1 MFPGRVPS
9 LAMVG
14 MALAWG
20 IVPASAEPT
29 VSFRHDVMA
38 VLSKAGCSAGACHG
52 NASGKG
58 GFQLSLRGENPVA
71 DHAALTEAAFG
82 RRIHPNEPDRSLLL
96 LKATARVPHEGG
108 TRFAPDSPE
117 YAILRAWIAAGA
129 SMDPSDHPALRE
141 LTVSPTAMILHAPVT
156 EVPLRAVARFSDGT
170 ERDVSRLAVYEPTRP
185 GVSVSPDGLV
195 AAEPEGEV
203 TVLVRYLDRQVP
215 VRLAFIPERPGFF
228 WPDDVR
234 PRNLVDEPILAKL
247 QEHRLPPAP
256 EVDDLRFLRRA
267 HLDLLGALPDS
278 EGARAFQADPDPL
291 KRARLVESLLQRPAF
306 AEFWALKWSDLLRNE
321 EKALDRK
328 GVDLFHRW
336 IRDAIASGR
345 SMDRFARE
353 LLTAR
358 GSTYENPAAN
368 FYRSLRSVPARAET
382 VAQVFLGTRLGC
394 AQCHNHPYDRWT
406 QNDYH
411 EWSALF
417 ARIRYKVL
425 ENRYPDTLDTHGFT
439 GEQIVLHARDGESR
453 HPVSRE
459 VMPPRLLGDPE
470 PLPASSD
477 RLQALADWLTRPDH
491 PLFARVHVNRI
502 WFHLMGR
509 GLVDPVDD
517 FRPTNPASHP
527 DLLDALASDFVAHGF
542 DLRRTVRLIMDSRAY
557 QTESMAGPMS
567 HHDEAAFAHVPLRRL
582 SAEQTLD
589 ALARVTGASPDIAGY
604 PAGLRAVQIPGV
616 QAVRLRGRPPG
627 QAEQFLRVFGKP
639 DRLLASEEERSCQ
652 TNLGQAFQLMT
663 GAVLSDLLA
672 RPGNRLDQLLA
683 SGASPDAM
691 IEELYWTALTRPPAP
706 PERDA
711 LRHHL
716 ETAAEPRQALE
727 DIAWALVNSKE
738 FVFRH

>member
-1 MFPGRVPS
+1 M
-9 LAMVG
+9 A
-14 MALAWG
+14 ALALVLG
-20 IVPASAEPT
+20 TLPAQTTEQP

-71 DHAALTEAAFG
+71 DHVALTEEAFG
-82 RRIHPNEPDRSLLL
+82 RRIHPNEPDQSLLL
-96 LKATARVPHEGG
+96 LKATARIPHEGG
-108 TRFAPDSPE
+108 TRFAPGTPE

-129 SMDPSDHPALRE
+129 PMDPQDHPTLHD
-141 LTVSPTAMILHAPVT
+141 LSVHTAATILHAPVT
-156 EVPLRAVARFSDGT
+156 DAALRTVARFSDGT

-185 GVSVSPDGLV
+185 GFSVSPDGLV
-195 AAEPEGEV
+195 TADLDGEV
-203 TVLVRYLDRQVP
+203 TVLVRYLHRQVP
-215 VRLAFIPERPGFF
+215 VRLAFVPDRPGFA
-228 WPDDVR
+228 WPDDVQ
-234 PRNLVDEPILAKL
+234 PRNVVDEPILAKL
-247 QEHRLPPAP
+247 RLHRLQPAP

-267 HLDLLGALPDS
+267 HLDLLGTLPATGEALDFL
-278 EGARAFQADPDPL
+278 ANPDPQ
-291 KRARLVESLLQRPAF
+291 KRSRLVETLLQRPQF

-336 IRDAIASGR
+336 IRDAIASGMP
-345 SMDRFARE
+345 MDRFARE

-358 GSTYENPAAN
+358 GSTYENPPAS
-368 FYRSLRSVPARAET
+368 FYRSLRTVPTRAET

-406 QNDYH
+406 QDDYH
-411 EWSALF
+411 EWSAIF

-453 HPVSRE
+453 HPASGRIL
-459 VMPPRLLGDPE
+459 PARLLGDAE
-470 PLPASSD
+470 PLAPSGN
-477 RLQALADWLTRPDH
+477 RLDALAAWLTRPDH
-491 PLFARVHVNRI
+491 PLFARVQVNRI

-527 DLLDALASDFVAHGF
+527 ELLDTLAADFVAHGF
-542 DLRRTVRLIMDSRAY
+542 DLRRTIRLIMASRTY
-557 QTESMAGPMS
+557 QTESRSSPMS
-567 HHDEAAFAHVPLRRL
+567 HHDDAAYAHVPLRRL
-582 SAEQTLD
+582 TAEQALD
-589 ALARVTGASPDIAGY
+589 ALAHVTGASPAFAGY
-604 PAGLRAVQIPGV
+604 PDGLRATQIPGV

-663 GAVLSDLLA
+663 GPLLADLLA

-683 SGASPDAM
+683 SGAAPDAL
-691 IEELYWTALTRPPAP
+691 IEDLFWTALTRPPTP

-711 LRHHL
+711 LRRHF
-716 ETAAEPRQALE
+716 ETGPDPRQALE
-727 DIAWALVNSKE
+727 DIAWALVNAKE